1 MRMRQI
7 GLAIM
12 VLFCVSAIACEERAE
27 IAKAVPT
34 AAFNGDGGSPEY
46 IPAQTDA
53 TERWR
58 VLEIRS
64 NSCAVRISGASSPSA
79 YASCSRSEF
88 EPLICL
94 AIVSRPSVG
103 KFSHY
108 FTGGNNNDAV
118 KCSLALPDDTL
129 VVTVTTMRINKEDDE
144 GNKRYTLGEP
154 TYAIQSV
161 ESGGIE
167 P

>member
-7 GLAIM
+7 GLAIL
-12 VLFCVSAIACEERAE
+12 VLFCVSASACEERAE
-27 IAKAVPT
+27 IAKAAPP
-34 AAFNGDGGSPEY
+34 AALNGDGGSSAV
-46 IPAQTDA
+46 IPRRTDA
-53 TERWR
+53 TERWN

-64 NSCAVRISGASSPSA
+64 NSCAVRSSGACPPSA

-88 EPLICL
+88 EPLTCL

-118 KCSLALPDDTL
+118 KCSLALPGDTL
-129 VVTVTTMRINKEDDE
+129 VVTVTMLPINKEDDD
-144 GNKRYTLGEP
+144 GNKQYSLGEP
-154 TYAIQSV
+154 TYAVQSV
-161 ESGGIE
+161 ESGAIG